1 MKIFVTCALLIQT
14 IQADVTFTPL
24 NDTTIFIENIGH
36 AKLYHDTWHLIVSL
50 DTSVLNERFTNLQKM
65 YVATLNMC
73 VNCSE
78 QFGLNLLNNQINRL
92 NRTRKLLAQLLG
104 LSRSKRGLMNF
115 VGSIS
120 KTLFGTLDDKDLDH
134 INNELDK
141 LYQDNG
147 LLASSIFNQTR
158 IIKTFLN
165 STSHDLITLNE
176 HSRQNVEKYNRL
188 VSQTN
193 SNTKNIAISNQ
204 ITLCTLELTELSDD
218 VNLLIDAINDGKHGI
233 IHPQI
238 LTPTTFM
245 NGFREFEEHNSE
257 KYQIKLDESNY
268 QHIVDISEITIA
280 IVNNKLLYSIK
291 APLVET
297 ENFQLQR
304 LIPIPK
310 KIGKTFLAIIPE
322 HEFILLN
329 EQRTIYVP
337 GDQEFVA
344 NCKKLDSLRIC
355 KRVQPSYLISE
366 VYTCENQIVRNS
378 IKSLDYKIC
387 QFSPFKI
394 NELVYLQ
401 LYQENG
407 YIIIPEREIE
417 INILCS
423 EQSSNRLIN
432 GAMMLESSDDCVINS
447 DSIIMK
453 LRKTYETRKNVH
465 LNKTIVIPFDAT
477 ELDLIED
484 KMIPLQKAIKP
495 SDLKRLGQS
504 LDDIENSLDKV
515 KRAHRTQTW
524 SEKATE
530 TLSYLGYISIVIT
543 TIFILYKCGIC
554 NIVKN
559 CLPNVCLNLL
569 CVNNNVNNSAIPQVV
584 TYVPHAYTMCIFLE
598 CFLLVQR
605 SALSPLLPF
614 KAG

>member
-1 MKIFVTCALLIQT
+1 M
-14 IQADVTFTPL
+14 
-24 NDTTIFIENIGH
+24 
-36 AKLYHDTWHLIVSL
+36 
-50 DTSVLNERFTNLQKM
+50 
-65 YVATLNMC
+65 
-73 VNCSE
+73 
-78 QFGLNLLNNQINRL
+78 
-92 NRTRKLLAQLLG
+92 
-104 LSRSKRGLMNF
+104 
-115 VGSIS
+115 
-120 KTLFGTLDDKDLDH
+120 
-134 INNELDK
+134 
-141 LYQDNG
+141 
-147 LLASSIFNQTR
+147 
-158 IIKTFLN
+158 
-165 STSHDLITLNE
+165 
-176 HSRQNVEKYNRL
+176 
-188 VSQTN
+188 
-193 SNTKNIAISNQ
+193 
-204 ITLCTLELTELSDD
+204 
-218 VNLLIDAINDGKHGI
+218 
-233 IHPQI
+233 
-238 LTPTTFM
+238 
-245 NGFREFEEHNSE
+245 
-257 KYQIKLDESNY
+257 
-268 QHIVDISEITIA
+268 
-280 IVNNKLLYSIK
+280 
-291 APLVET
+291 
-297 ENFQLQR
+297 
-304 LIPIPK
+304 
-310 KIGKTFLAIIPE
+310 
-322 HEFILLN
+322 
-329 EQRTIYVP
+329 
-337 GDQEFVA
+337 
-344 NCKKLDSLRIC
+344 RIC
-355 KRVQPSYLISE
+355 KRVQPSYLTSE

-394 NELVYLQ
+394 NKLVYLQ
-401 LYQENG
+401 LYQENV

-417 INILCS
+417 INVLCS

-584 TYVPHAYTMCIFLE
+584 TYVPHAPPLSVEENLNVPNIQPQKVKLRFSGAK
-598 CFLLVQR
+598 R
-605 SALSPLLPF
+605 S
-614 KAG
+614 